1 MDSKNDEKIKQAIE
15 AYYSYKNKYTTELK
29 KIQKKIYEKTNISE
43 QERKQEL
50 KAKNPKCVNCGRP
63 VGSIFSEKERH
74 LKISCGDKSNPCELN
89 FHVYI
94 GKKENINDLIENTQ
108 EMIKEIKEKI
118 IKLKLDLTYNYKTQ
132 DEIIEEFT
140 TVKKEYIDLQ
150 KINDSLV
157 NKKINYLNEKEN
169 VKANEELF
177 FHINNNIN
185 RIKKAID
192 NYIENKNLQE
202 ITTIISIYNDELIEK
217 YKEIN
222 KNKYKQM
229 YVLKDNNEFYLI
241 QKKIN
246 LKDMY
251 VSLFDDEKSKVM

>member
-1 MDSKNDEKIKQAIE
+1 
-15 AYYSYKNKYTTELK
+15 
-29 KIQKKIYEKTNISE
+29 
-43 QERKQEL
+43 
-50 KAKNPKCVNCGRP
+50 
-63 VGSIFSEKERH
+63 
-74 LKISCGDKSNPCELN
+74 
-89 FHVYI
+89 
-94 GKKENINDLIENTQ
+94 
-108 EMIKEIKEKI
+108 MIKEIKEKI

-202 ITTIISIYNDELIEK
+202 ITTIISIYNDEASLI
-217 YKEIN
+217 IAP
-222 KNKYKQM
+222 
-229 YVLKDNNEFYLI
+229 
-241 QKKIN
+241 
-246 LKDMY
+246 
-251 VSLFDDEKSKVM
+251 